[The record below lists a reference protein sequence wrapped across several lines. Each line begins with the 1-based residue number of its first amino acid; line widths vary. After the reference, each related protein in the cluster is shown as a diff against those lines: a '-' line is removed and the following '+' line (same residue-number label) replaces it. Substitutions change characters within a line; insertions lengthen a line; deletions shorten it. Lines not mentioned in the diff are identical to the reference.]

1 MISKI
6 LKVFQVLALC
16 SLFCLVQGKQA
27 TVLKPN
33 ELSPT
38 HRDVKYGAHPKELI
52 NFWQFNSNE
61 PLESYSKFTEGDGWV
76 AKKMRYLG
84 LISSS

>member
-6 LKVFQVLALC
+6 LKVFQVLAFC

-27 TVLKPN
+27 TALKPN

-38 HRDVKYGAHPKELI
+38 HNQAEEATK
-52 NFWQFNSNE
+52 N
-61 PLESYSKFTEGDGWV
+61 
-76 AKKMRYLG
+76 
-84 LISSS
+84 